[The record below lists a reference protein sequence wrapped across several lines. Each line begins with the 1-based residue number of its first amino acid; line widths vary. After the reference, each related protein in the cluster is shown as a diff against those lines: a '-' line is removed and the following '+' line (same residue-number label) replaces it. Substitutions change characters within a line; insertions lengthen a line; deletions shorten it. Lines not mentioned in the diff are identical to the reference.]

1 MQDLIQY
8 ITPTLLF
15 PLAFLFFLLAFF
27 SRAWTV
33 LFPRRTLPQG
43 GEDILPVLR
52 PPMTFSAPLHPME
65 RRDLLPLL
73 LLTAVYAVTA
83 FWHLGS
89 TVAPQSFESL
99 GDREPHVITLSQEV
113 YVTKFRYYPGLG
125 TGKYNLEISSDG
137 EHWST
142 LWTQEDENGETSY
155 YWADAAGYEPSY
167 ALAQNYDDL
176 FKWLEITPTNPQN
189 VRYLRITGR
198 GDKLPLELGELAL
211 YTSSGR
217 LELSSTGDGA
227 ITVQGC
233 EALFDEPDTVPE
245 ESSFF
250 NSSYFD
256 EIYHPRTAYE
266 HVRGVYP
273 YELSH
278 PPLGKLIISL
288 GIRLFGMTPFGW
300 RFMGTLFGVLMLPL
314 LYLFLKNLFG
324 KTPLAFCGTALF
336 AFDFMHLVQT
346 RLATIDTYAVFFIL
360 AMYYFLYR
368 WLALPAGTPFRRG
381 ALPLL
386 LSGCMFGIG
395 AASKWTVLYGGAGMA
410 ILYFINLYF
419 KHRDWPWEESEESFS
434 SWAWKNILFSV
445 LCFVAIPV
453 VIYVA
458 SYLPYAQARGD
469 TSLSNLLAIVWDNQK
484 FMFNYHKGVTAD
496 HPYASQWWQWI
507 LDIRPILYYREYL
520 PGGLKSA
527 FSAFSNPAIA
537 WGGLLALIVTLFS
550 LVRRRSG
557 IALFIL
563 IGYLAQLVP
572 WIPITRP
579 TFAYHYFPATLFL
592 VLALSYVFN
601 QLMEALPAGRW
612 RRPIYGFTGVTA
624 GLYFLFYPELVGI
637 PIPTWFSTAF
647 LQWLPS
653 WPI

>member
-1 MQDLIQY
+1 MQDLMQY
-8 ITPTLLF
+8 ITPTLLI
-15 PLAFLFFLLAFF
+15 PLVFLFFLLALFY
-27 SRAWTV
+27 RIWGL
-33 LFPRRTLPQG
+33 LFPRSALGQEGALPA
-43 GEDILPVLR
+43 LR

-65 RRDLLPLL
+65 GRDILPLL
-73 LLTAVYAVTA
+73 LLTAVYAVSA
-83 FWHLGS
+83 FWNLGS
-89 TVAPQSFESL
+89 AEAPQSFQSL
-99 GDREPHVITLSQEV
+99 GDGEPQLVTLSQEV
-113 YVTKFRYYPGLG
+113 YLTHFRYYPGLG

-142 LWTQEDENGETSY
+142 LWTREDENGETAY
-155 YWADAAGYEPSY
+155 YWADSAGYSPSY

-198 GDKLPLELGELAL
+198 GDKLPLELGELVL
-211 YTSSGR
+211 YTTGGHLDLSSSG
-217 LELSSTGDGA
+217 GGA
-227 ITVQGC
+227 VTAQGC
-233 EALFDEPDTVPE
+233 KALFDEGDTVPQ

-266 HVRGVYP
+266 NVRGVYP

-314 LYLFLKNLFG
+314 LYVFLKNLFG
-324 KTPLAFCGTALF
+324 KTPLALCGTALF

-368 WLALPAGTPFRRG
+368 WLALPAGSTFQKG
-381 ALPLL
+381 ALPLF
-386 LSGCMFGIG
+386 LSGLLFGIG

-419 KHRDWPWEESEESFS
+419 KWRDWPWEGAEEPFS

-469 TSLSNLLAIVWDNQK
+469 TSLANLLTVMWDNQK

-496 HPYASQWWQWI
+496 HPYASQWWKWI

-527 FSAFSNPAIA
+527 FSAFSNPAVA
-537 WGGLLALIVTLFS
+537 WGGLLALGTTAFS
-550 LVRRRSG
+550 LIRRRSG
-557 IALFIL
+557 AALFVL
-563 IGYLAQLVP
+563 VGYLAQLVP

-592 VLALSYVFN
+592 VLALCYVFN
-601 QLMEALPAGRW
+601 LVIEALPDGSW
-612 RRPIYGFTGVTA
+612 RRPLYGFTGVTV
-624 GLYFLFYPELVGI
+624 GLYVLFYPELVGI